1 MRFTP
6 LLTDDALLVEL
17 GSGLERAR
25 LERNLTQ
32 AQVAEQAGVSK
43 STVERLERGASSQVT
58 NLIRV
63 LRALDLLGGLNQ
75 LLPETPVSPIEQLK
89 LRGKTRQRAS
99 TPRTERAGKTAPWR
113 WGDRS

>member
-6 LLTDDALLVEL
+6 LLTDDALLGEL
-17 GSGLERAR
+17 GAGLERAR

-43 STVERLERGASSQVT
+43 STLERLERGASSQLT

-63 LRALDLLGGLNQ
+63 LRALDLLEGLNQ
-75 LLPETPVSPIEQLK
+75 LLPETPISPIEQLK

-113 WGDRS
+113 WGDRT

>member
-17 GSGLERAR
+17 GAGLERAR

-43 STVERLERGASSQVT
+43 STVERL
-58 NLIRV
+58 
-63 LRALDLLGGLNQ
+63 
-75 LLPETPVSPIEQLK
+75 
-89 LRGKTRQRAS
+89 TRQRAS
-99 TPRTERAGKTAPWR
+99 TPRTERAAKTAPWR